1 MGGLRPLG
9 ITSVARVSTIEQI
22 CGGIDLGQSA
32 PVCTELTLVAQTFGY
47 MITVVTAMALF
58 LDICTLDSS
67 LLWF

>member
-1 MGGLRPLG
+1 MG

-58 LDICTLDSS
+58 
-67 LLWF
+67 